1 MPNKQKPN
9 IDVLLDM
16 EQTGASLQEYA
27 EELGTTVEAIK
38 KELLTEMAISRKVDY
53 FVASYRIEK
62 RRREQK
68 QIGH

>member
-1 MPNKQKPN
+1 MPKKHNL
-9 IDVLLDM
+9 DVYQDM
-16 EQTGASLQEYA
+16 EQTGASLEEYA
-27 EELGTTVEAIK
+27 KELGTTVEAIK

>member
-1 MPNKQKPN
+1 MPKKHNL
-9 IDVLLDM
+9 DVYQDM
-16 EQTGASLQEYA
+16 EQTGASLEEYSK
-27 EELGTTVEAIK
+27 ELGTTVEAIK

>member
-1 MPNKQKPN
+1 MPKKQN
-9 IDVLLDM
+9 LDVYQDM
-16 EQTGASLQEYA
+16 EQTGASLEEYA
-27 EELGTTVEAIK
+27 KELGTTVEAIK